1 MKHVMLD
8 GGEFETGLQ
17 NFTCNFVAYK
27 DRKLWDIATVTI
39 LLNII
44 MAATPAHVT
53 AEAIIT
59 DMKVVKVPVNFWL
72 PPYPSS
78 C

>member
-27 DRKLWDIATVTI
+27 DRKLWDIAIVTI

-59 DMKVVKVPVNFWL
+59 DMKVVRVPVNFWL
-72 PPYPSS
+72 PLYPSS